1 MHANTLLKQWRSRQ
15 KFYFYS
21 LTTAI
26 FAYHGIGKGKE
37 PRLIC
42 FSVKGYIFLI
52 YLINKIFVYMFPIAG
67 KTAGPNGLNFLREPK
82 GVLEVT

>member
-1 MHANTLLKQWRSRQ
+1 MLIPLIKHLRSRQ
-15 KFYFYS
+15 NFYFYS

-37 PRLIC
+37 ARLIC

-52 YLINKIFVYMFPIAG
+52 YLINKIFVYMFPIVG
-67 KTAGPNGLNFLREPK
+67 QTAGPNGLNFLREPM
-82 GVLEVT
+82 GFRVVT